1 MWTNIDVV
9 VRGKKKS
16 GSRYFCGAFREC
28 EVEMILIDIKPECF
42 MQSTVSDNLVQ
53 S

>member
-9 VRGKKKS
+9 VRGKEMS
-16 GSRYFCGAFREC
+16 GNRYICGAFREC

-42 MQSTVSDNLVQ
+42 MQSTIADRLVQ